1 MTTERGVVLLV
12 DDDYDVREVYAEALT
27 ESGFDV
33 ATAPNGR
40 DALQY
45 LERTSQVPSVILV
58 DLMMPVMSG
67 KEFVEELRRR
77 DAFQNTSIVVM
88 TASRTLPSIDGTT
101 HLYKPFSLESLCEA
115 VRRSMTAHDRAIAT

>member
-1 MTTERGVVLLV
+1 MDRGVVLLV
-12 DDDYDVREVYAEALT
+12 DDDYDVREVYAEALS
-27 ESGFDV
+27 ESGFEV

-40 DALQY
+40 DALHY
-45 LERTSQVPSVILV
+45 LERTRTVPSVILV

-67 KEFVEELRRR
+67 KEFVEELRKR
-77 DAFQNTSIVVM
+77 DAYQKTSIVVM

-115 VRRSMTAHDRAIAT
+115 VRRSMTPHARATAP